1 MVKYVSDELNSL
13 VQTKKQKGRSDV
25 LFKVASK
32 HTFSQLLLSNSEK
45 DRKTSKNQNI
55 SIA

>member
-25 LFKVASK
+25 LFKVALK

-45 DRKTSKNQNI
+45 DRKTSKTQNI